1 MAKTNTKAKR
11 KNNNITI
18 YFVLSL
24 ILAVVTVVFL
34 LLLSERIINKDPKLV
49 SLYLAITIIIQTVFQ
64 GVLFL
69 VYNKARDRIRI
80 TIIGLL
86 YIAGAVVA
94 FLANNN
100 YILFY
105 VANMLVVAASAVN
118 QFLLI
123 EKEKTKK
130 GAITNII
137 LGVALS
143 ALCIALFLNMSE
155 ENKLLICYLSVVIFA
170 LDMCRKLLFP
180 SLRFEKIKML
190 TNILVETHA
199 IDVLVGLI
207 ALIIIFSFI
216 FPLIEPNITNF
227 WDGVW
232 YSFAVVT
239 TIGFGDFYAT
249 TIAGRILTVILG
261 IYGIVVVSI
270 ITSVIVNYYNEVSA
284 SKKKN
289 DRNFME

>member
-11 KNNNITI
+11 KNDNITI

-86 YIAGAVVA
+86 YIAGGAVA

-155 ENKLLICYLSVVIFA
+155 ENKLLICYVSVVIFA